1 MIFTK
6 RPTTANDHYE
16 FSLVP
21 LVDPVTMNVSQP
33 KHVTVS
39 EDGSVKL
46 VSLSN
51 QVISFIYEMP
61 RYFSLMVNGRF
72 VFFYVI
78 NYTQGR
84 EDSSKTIFVKG
95 IRISKKLQSETSLI
109 SSYIEESLLTYYED
123 YVIDGIILDANDK
136 IDYFTRMNEGKLYYD

>member
-1 MIFTK
+1 
-6 RPTTANDHYE
+6 
-16 FSLVP
+16 
-21 LVDPVTMNVSQP
+21 
-33 KHVTVS
+33 
-39 EDGSVKL
+39 
-46 VSLSN
+46 
-51 QVISFIYEMP
+51 
-61 RYFSLMVNGRF
+61 MVNGRF

-95 IRISKKLQSETSLI
+95 IKISKKLQSETSLI